1 MQIEDRAGEA
11 EGHFVEERN
20 GDPEVFLY
28 GCLMV
33 ESHDNDQIRLFD
45 QLSSQ
50 HSLNMSGRI
59 GTVLRQSI
67 LHDRMDGLRL
77 RDDTG

>member
-1 MQIEDRAGEA
+1 MQIEDRPGEA

-20 GDPEVFLY
+20 RHTEVLLN

-33 ESHDNDQIRLFD
+33 ESHGNDQIRFLD

-50 HSLNMSGRI
+50 DSLNMPGRI
-59 GTVLRQSI
+59 GTIPRQSI
-67 LHDRMDGLRL
+67 LHDRMDWLRL
-77 RDDTG
+77 RDDAG